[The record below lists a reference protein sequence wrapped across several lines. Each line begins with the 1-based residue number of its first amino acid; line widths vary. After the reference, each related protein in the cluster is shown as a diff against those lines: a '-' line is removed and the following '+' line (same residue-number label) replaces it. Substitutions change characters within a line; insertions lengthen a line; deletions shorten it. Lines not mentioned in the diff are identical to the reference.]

1 MHEARRD
8 VRGDAI
14 MEVTFVA
21 DSTFIFE
28 HASIRLL
35 TDPWIGTTIYGGAW
49 RQFPPPVIKPSEVG
63 RLDYIFISHI
73 HEDHCDPQTIAALD
87 RNAVVLLMERTPN
100 FVEAFLRRHQF
111 HFREVRKIPP
121 FKKTPLTNDLAVE
134 IIDADP
140 SHALNHLIDSALL
153 LHWGGKT
160 IHFANDD
167 SPYPESYPHLKQ
179 YDFAL
184 SILPASGGSG
194 YPACFDSLS
203 LEEQARERD
212 RIVAMYFK
220 TFAGAVNELR
230 PRRILASAG
239 NHVIVGRSARLNNR
253 MTFLSSPMAAYRY
266 TYDHLDAETRR
277 RVMPLNLHEGETWDA
292 DAPETQDPETVW
304 ALAMKEGDRQDRKRR
319 FLDDSM
325 VQGAYDHDRMPVP
338 ASLDWG
344 KLFQEAGEAL
354 LRSTADAK
362 IDFKSNIYIGLPT
375 KPTPSFGVIN
385 GSKRTIGIVDGVNP
399 KAEPYLEVMTDDNLM
414 YQLLRGD
421 FSWNIAD
428 AAGFLRYRRI
438 PNVYDQEAVIALNYL
453 RRPAER

>member
-1 MHEARRD
+1 MK
-8 VRGDAI
+8 
-14 MEVTFVA
+14 VTFVA

-28 HASIRLL
+28 HAGIRIL

-49 RQFPPPVIKPSEVG
+49 AQFPAPVIKPSEVG

-87 RNAVVLLMERTPN
+87 RNAVVLLMERAPN
-100 FVEAFLRRHQF
+100 FVETFLRRHQF
-111 HFREVRKIPP
+111 NFREVRKIRP
-121 FKKTPLTNDLAVE
+121 FQKTALSNDLAVE

-140 SHALNHLIDSALL
+140 QHALNHLIDSAML
-153 LHWGGKT
+153 LHWNGKT

-167 SPYPESYPHLKQ
+167 LPYPESFPHLKQ

-203 LEEQARERD
+203 IQDQQRERD
-212 RIVAMYFK
+212 RIVAMYFN
-220 TFAGAVNELR
+220 TFAHAVGQLR
-230 PRRILASAG
+230 PTRILASAG
-239 NHVIVGRSARLNNR
+239 NHVIVGRSATLNDR

-266 TYDHLDAETRR
+266 TYGQLDAETRR
-277 RVMPLNLHEGETWDA
+277 QVMPLNLKEGETWDA
-292 DAPETQDPETVW
+292 DVDETRDPDSIWTQ
-304 ALAMKEGDRQDRKRR
+304 AMTEGDHQERKRQ
-319 FLDDSM
+319 FLEDSM
-325 VQGAYDHDRMPVP
+325 KRQTYDHDLITLP

-344 KLFQEAGEAL
+344 QLFHEAGEAL

-362 IDFKSNIYIGLPT
+362 IEFRSNIYIGLPT
-375 KPTPSFGVIN
+375 EPARTFGYIN
-385 GSKRTIGIVDGVNP
+385 GSERTIAIIDNAKP
-399 KAEPYLEVMTDDNLM
+399 KMEPYLEVTSDDNLM

-453 RRPAER
+453 RRPAGQ